1 MEDTIIETP
10 LKTFQDYYLK
20 KDYPNAL
27 LTLQKN
33 QQSIDPGLW
42 HYNMGTVAGEMS
54 NWPLARY
61 HFVLAKKNGFEGADL
76 ERNQQFVMEKLEVGP
91 LEKPL
96 NTSDYLIKAGLFAG
110 EGWLI
115 TLSLFIL
122 VIGLLSLRKSLSW
135 IRVTLIIVA
144 IAVPMTLHF
153 WINSWE
159 AKIVMTPQPLREGPS
174 ALFGVNSEVPAGVLV
189 LTNVKEDWE
198 EIVFPSRFSGWIKS
212 TGIKNLE

>member
-33 QQSIDPGLW
+33 QQSIDPGIW
-42 HYNMGTVAGEMS
+42 HYNMGTVAGEMN

-61 HFVLAKKNGFEGADL
+61 HFLLADKNGFEGDEL
-76 ERNQQFVMEKLEVGP
+76 KRNEQLTLEKLEVVN

-96 NTSDYLIKAGLFAG
+96 NTSDYLIKASLFAA
-110 EGWLI
+110 EGVLVTVSLLI
-115 TLSLFIL
+115 LIF
-122 VIGLLSLRKSLSW
+122 GLWSLRKSLTW
-135 IRVTLIIVA
+135 GRIALVA
-144 IAVPMTLHF
+144 TGTALPILLHV
-153 WINSWE
+153 WINSWD
-159 AKIVMTPQPLREGPS
+159 AKIIMSTKPLHEGPS
-174 ALFGVNSEVPAGVLV
+174 ALFGINGEVPAGVLI
-189 LTNVKEDWE
+189 LSNEKGEWE

-212 TGIKNLE
+212 AGNKKLE